1 MKELDVFVC
10 SDGSRMRVGYTPF
23 SDCIT
28 LLIFSVKNFE
38 GPEGVAFH
46 DAFDVFVACS
56 VAGEWLLTIEASN
69 ELGRVVGVLK
79 VTEGSFDSFDMVV
92 IVCRFGSLIEDEV
105 GDEGG
110 ELI

>member
-1 MKELDVFVC
+1 M
-10 SDGSRMRVGYTPF
+10 
-23 SDCIT
+23 
-28 LLIFSVKNFE
+28 
-38 GPEGVAFH
+38 
-46 DAFDVFVACS
+46 
-56 VAGEWLLTIEASN
+56 TIEASN
-69 ELGRVVGVLK
+69 ELGRVVGFLK